1 MNNIRFF
8 NKGKEVLTYERA
20 IGYMLG
26 TNSLVVQVD
35 DKNAE
40 VFSLSAFERISIES
54 IVEEVPVPENM
65 PDNVVTLH

>member
-1 MNNIRFF
+1 MNNIRFY
-8 NKGKEVLTYERA
+8 NKGKEVLSFEKA

-40 VFSLSAFERISIES
+40 VFSLAAFERISIEAL
-54 IVEEVPVPENM
+54 VEEEPNKEI
-65 PDNVVTLH
+65 PDNVVTIH